1 MRWRPTIYSTARP
14 VLLMVL
20 SAALLFAAPAR
31 SQNLDPSLSTDSSL
45 LEINLHE
52 LGYDTSRGNPRL
64 PQFVD
69 FTDSNHIAL
78 AWLTFDDPSV
88 ARHMKFYEAR
98 PAQLHALIPNAK
110 TGQRENYHEWATP
123 SQPVHFAAENDGRL
137 LTCTGATWRLF
148 SPTFEL
154 WRSRELPGPD
164 TCLNAF
170 FASSSGIGIFR

>member
-31 SQNLDPSLSTDSSL
+31 SQNLDPSLSTGSSL

-69 FTDSNHIAL
+69 FTDSNHFQTKGGSAHRS
-78 AWLTFDDPSV
+78 D
-88 ARHMKFYEAR
+88 R
-98 PAQLHALIPNAK
+98 
-110 TGQRENYHEWATP
+110 
-123 SQPVHFAAENDGRL
+123 AAVRDL
-137 LTCTGATWRLF
+137 
-148 SPTFEL
+148 
-154 WRSRELPGPD
+154 RSLKQG
-164 TCLNAF
+164 
-170 FASSSGIGIFR
+170 